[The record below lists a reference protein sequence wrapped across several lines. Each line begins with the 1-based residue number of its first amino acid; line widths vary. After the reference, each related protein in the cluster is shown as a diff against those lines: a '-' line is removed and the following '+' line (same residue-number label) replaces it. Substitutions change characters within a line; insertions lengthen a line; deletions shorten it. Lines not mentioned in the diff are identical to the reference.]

1 MRYTFYAT
9 EKKTATILY
18 TAMTCNEIGYVAVA
32 LESDVVKEVGS
43 TIMT

>member
-18 TAMTCNEIGYVAVA
+18 TEMTGNEIGYVAVA
-32 LESDVVKEVGS
+32 LESDVVK
-43 TIMT
+43 

>member
-1 MRYTFYAT
+1 MRHTCYAT
-9 EKKTATILY
+9 EKKIATILY
-18 TAMTCNEIGYVAVA
+18 TEMTGNEIGYVAVP